1 MGLLPLSTFILAL
14 QIDGFFN
21 VLAERMGFE
30 PMRDLH
36 LLAVFETAPFN
47 RLGTSPKRCHYITN
61 SKIVINK
68 IDQI

>member
-1 MGLLPLSTFILAL
+1 MKTLEAINSRVFYC
-14 QIDGFFN
+14 
-21 VLAERMGFE
+21 VAERMGFE

-47 RLGTSPKRCHYITN
+47 RLGTSPKQCHYITN